1 MSVRRVFW
9 TLIIPAILFA
19 ADPSWKTKPISDW
32 SEEDAHRILTDS
44 PWAGTVMAIISPLPT
59 EDQRREGGNMGLPH
73 GIGYDGFPDD
83 RPGPHFSRNPLD
95 IFKPDSNVRQTQ
107 YYALRLRWESAR
119 PVRAAELKSNAVEAH
134 TSAAEGYVMA
144 VYGVPAANVKGSPKS
159 LGRPLKS
166 QAFLRREGKKD
177 VKPSSVEVFQRASGM
192 VIVYLFPL
200 SAEIT
205 RRDRRIEF
213 NARIG
218 RLAVTQS
225 FNLEE
230 MQFQGSLEL

>member
-1 MSVRRVFW
+1 MSARLVFW
-9 TLIIPAILFA
+9 SLIIPAVLFA

-32 SEEDAHRILTDS
+32 SEEDAHQILTDS

-83 RPGPHFSRNPLD
+83 RPRPHFSRNPLD
-95 IFKPDSNVRQTQ
+95 IFKPESDVRQTQ

-134 TSAAEGYVMA
+134 TSATEGYVMA
-144 VYGVPAANVKGSPKS
+144 VYGVPTAKVKGNPKS
-159 LGRPLKS
+159 VGRPLKS

-177 VKPSSVEVFQRASGM
+177 VKPWSVEVFQGASGM
-192 VIVYLFPL
+192 VIVYVFPV

-205 RRDRRIEF
+205 KRDRRVEF

-218 RLAVTQS
+218 RLAISQS
-225 FNLEE
+225 FNVEE